1 MPIAIA
7 IALLLGIVAFS
18 YRQVCLAYPT
28 GGGSYSVSKANFGRM
43 ASLIAA
49 SALMIDYT
57 LTVAVS
63 TSSAV
68 EQLAS
73 AVPALD
79 PVRVEI
85 ALLAIGLI
93 TLGNLRGI
101 REAGNIFAIPTYL
114 FLGSAFLMIGI
125 GTVRILFAGDTGPVP
140 SPEVIAAT
148 QQTATDVTILILLRA
163 FASGAVALTG
173 TEAIATGVP
182 AFKPPEAR
190 NAARTLMAMA
200 SILAILFIG
209 ITFLATS
216 FHILP
221 VEEPR
226 QTVIAQIA
234 SHVYGGSSIGF
245 YLFQLFTA
253 LLLFLA
259 ANTSFAAFPRLAAL
273 LAEDGFIPRQF
284 AFRGDRLAFSTGI
297 LMLGAVAAILV
308 VAGGASTHALIPL
321 YAVGVFIDFT
331 ISQAGMVR
339 HWIRT
344 KSQGWR
350 RRLTINAVGCTL
362 TGIIAIVV
370 TSVKFFAGAW
380 LVMLLIPTL
389 VAIMLFIRHEY
400 DAQEA
405 ELDVRDDLVFDK
417 PRREQRVVIPV
428 NGINRSVVQA
438 VMFGRSLATDP
449 SLLQA
454 MFVTTDPDEAEA
466 LRDRWERQL
475 PGVPLVIVESPYR
488 ALVGPV
494 VTYLDVLDRA
504 WPPDR
509 PSPTT
514 IVVLPGVRRA
524 ALVGPG
530 PLQPDREAAQAGA
543 RRPGAHGDRGRALS
557 SERAE
562 SPLTRSP
569 PTRPVARGRPSPA
582 HDRWTTPNQG
592 PEARGPQ
599 GPRGPAA
606 LPLLPV
612 HGSGPADREAGRVRP
627 ADRQRARGRHGQDVA
642 DRPAPRQRG
651 GDRPAPLEAAGP
663 ADLQLGRD
671 LVLRLRDRGDP
682 AGPGAGRRVARC
694 SCRSPSRSRS
704 PCCWPSS
711 RSRIARSATRS
722 RAAAARTPSRAR
734 SWRRSWGSSPPAR
747 S

>member
-1 MPIAIA
+1 MIGGRRPITGRKVGDKRVRVERPHAPYFRYTGPGQMAAKAAASAPTTTFGRARARLKLTFIGRPLANEEEIGQRLSKVKALAIFSSDAISSSAYATEEIILAFILAGTAGLAFNFAVPIAIA

-43 ASLIAA
+43 ASLVAA

-73 AVPALD
+73 AIPALD

-221 VEEPR
+221 IEEPR

-400 DAQEA
+400 DAQET
-405 ELDVRDDLVFDK
+405 ELEVRDDLVFDK

-454 MFVTTDPDEAEA
+454 MFVTTDPAEAEA

-514 IVVLPGVRRA
+514 IVVLPEYVARHWWDRVLYNQTA
-524 ALVGPG
+524 KRLKQALVG
-530 PLQPDREAAQAGA
+530 RE
-543 RRPGAHGDRGRALS
+543 H
-557 SERAE
+557 
-562 SPLTRSP
+562 T
-569 PTRPVARGRPSPA
+569 VI
-582 HDRWTTPNQG
+582 
-592 PEARGPQ
+592 
-599 GPRGPAA
+599 
-606 LPLLPV
+606 
-612 HGSGPADREAGRVRP
+612 ADVP
-627 ADRQRARGRHGQDVA
+627 Y
-642 DRPAPRQRG
+642 
-651 GDRPAPLEAAGP
+651 
-663 ADLQLGRD
+663 
-671 LVLRLRDRGDP
+671 
-682 AGPGAGRRVARC
+682 
-694 SCRSPSRSRS
+694 
-704 PCCWPSS
+704 
-711 RSRIARSATRS
+711 
-722 RAAAARTPSRAR
+722 
-734 SWRRSWGSSPPAR
+734 RRSEQNHP
-747 S
+747 